1 MTTIPQ
7 YDEQAW
13 LERRQGAEDAR
24 RCKEVC
30 LHSAEILLGRS
41 SDGKSFAGLIRTLE
55 DCAQINQLA
64 ENYLLRGSQQ
74 VGIACTTASEICLA
88 CAQQCE
94 RYSQDSVLSE
104 CAQTCRKTMENLRR
118 IGSVGA

>member
-1 MTTIPQ
+1 MNS
-7 YDEQAW
+7 DSNFDGQAW
-13 LERRQGAEDAR
+13 AERRQSAEDAR
-24 RCKEVC
+24 KCKEEC
-30 LHSAEILLGRS
+30 LHTAEILFGRQ
-41 SDGKSFAGLIRTLE
+41 SDGNHFAGLIRTLE